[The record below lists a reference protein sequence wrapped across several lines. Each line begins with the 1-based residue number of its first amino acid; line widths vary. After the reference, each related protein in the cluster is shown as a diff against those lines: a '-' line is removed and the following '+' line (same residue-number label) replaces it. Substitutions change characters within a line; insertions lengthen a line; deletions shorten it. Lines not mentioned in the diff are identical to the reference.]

1 MSRFD
6 GAADATQSLRLQL
19 TDTFPC
25 QTNSSADLFESEGL
39 FTLKSESKSQNAG
52 ISLVDDVQEFHHHA
66 VNLAV
71 SGLLFRSD
79 LAGVRERLRKTALFI
94 VVRGGDGARRLRVH
108 RLTHHGIFPRRHGK

>member
-25 QTNSSADLFESEGL
+25 QTNSSADLFECEGL
-39 FTLKSESKSQNAG
+39 FTLKSESESQNAG
-52 ISLVDDVQEFHHHA
+52 ISLVDDIQKFHHHA

-71 SGLLFRSD
+71 SRLLF
-79 LAGVRERLRKTALFI
+79 
-94 VVRGGDGARRLRVH
+94 GGH
-108 RLTHHGIFPRRHGK
+108 LTGIGKGL